1 MIDSLFTLG
10 LDYPRRS
17 KFFRSELINFFLLT
31 RENNLDILQI
41 KGSYAGAMG
50 YGQFI
55 SSSYRSYAIDYD
67 DDGVADLFGSVD
79 DAIGSVANYLVKR
92 GGWKRDGQIIQEVKL
107 NTPRLTYTPNS
118 ASNKFIPLLFSEG
131 EDMHYIVKSGDT
143 LSDIALQNN
152 LSTKSLVKLNNL
164 KNENKLFAGQ
174 KILVRKKKD
183 LYFIGDDNF
192 IAITKYNISHFYA
205 MAVYYLSEELKK

>member
-1 MIDSLFTLG
+1 
-10 LDYPRRS
+10 
-17 KFFRSELINFFLLT
+17 
-31 RENNLDILQI
+31 
-41 KGSYAGAMG
+41 
-50 YGQFI
+50 
-55 SSSYRSYAIDYD
+55 
-67 DDGVADLFGSVD
+67 
-79 DAIGSVANYLVKR
+79 
-92 GGWKRDGQIIQEVKL
+92 
-107 NTPRLTYTPNS
+107 
-118 ASNKFIPLLFSEG
+118 
-131 EDMHYIVKSGDT
+131 MHYIVKSGDT

-152 LSTKSLVKLNNL
+152 LSTKSLAKLNNL

>member
-1 MIDSLFTLG
+1 
-10 LDYPRRS
+10 
-17 KFFRSELINFFLLT
+17 
-31 RENNLDILQI
+31 
-41 KGSYAGAMG
+41 
-50 YGQFI
+50 
-55 SSSYRSYAIDYD
+55 
-67 DDGVADLFGSVD
+67 
-79 DAIGSVANYLVKR
+79 
-92 GGWKRDGQIIQEVKL
+92 
-107 NTPRLTYTPNS
+107 
-118 ASNKFIPLLFSEG
+118 
-131 EDMHYIVKSGDT
+131 MHYIVKSGDT

-152 LSTKSLVKLNNL
+152 LSTKNLAKLNNL